1 MGRLGAGIAVFV
13 VTLATAATCTAKHPD
28 HILDIDDRHAL
39 DISIVGHFYPYIGGG
54 AIVGIPVAPYGF
66 SEEINDGFYIEI
78 EAGVGG
84 NPASAWDPAT
94 YVLGGVRYQVFI
106 LTWLA
111 PYIGFRGG
119 VYIPFHPGVKPRFAA
134 GGGLGAFFML
144 SDHFGFRVEVGYGA
158 RAGFTFV
165 F

>member
-1 MGRLGAGIAVFV
+1 MGRRAVVFAVLLVSLAIA
-13 VTLATAATCTAKHPD
+13 ASCAAKPAN
-28 HILDIDDRHAL
+28 HILENDDKHAL

-54 AIVGIPVAPYGF
+54 VIVGIPVAPYGF
-66 SEEINDGFYIEI
+66 SGEINDGFYIEV
-78 EAGVGG
+78 EAGVAG
-84 NPASAWDPAT
+84 NPRSAWDPAT
-94 YVLGGVRYQVFI
+94 YILGGVRYQVFI

-119 VYIPFHPGVKPRFAA
+119 VYIPFLPGLKPRFAA
-134 GGGLGAFFML
+134 GGGLGAFFLL

-158 RAGFTFV
+158 RAGFTFL